1 MITLVVTSCGRF
13 DLLERTL
20 NSFFRYAD
28 LPMEHVVITEDGP
41 SKLPQRFTECFTYN
55 SVINPGI
62 RVGQIASID
71 RAYALVTTPYV
82 FHLEDDWEFH
92 RTGFMQESLSA
103 LEADPLCINH
113 WLRERN
119 DTNGHPLDGDRLRPG
134 YNGRWHGFTF
144 NPTLKRMSDYH
155 AIGTYGSICPW
166 DPKDPAK
173 AEAAIGKRYHQL
185 GYHASIAEQG
195 YVKHIGEG
203 RHVQ

>member
-20 NSFFRYAD
+20 DSFFEYAD
-28 LPMEHVVITEDGP
+28 MEIEHVVITEDSGDNFP
-41 SKLPQRFTECFTYN
+41 LYFLDRHPNT
-55 SVINPGI
+55 SVINPPE
-62 RVGQIASID
+62 RVGQIRSID
-71 RAYALVTTPYV
+71 RAYSLVTTPYV
-82 FHLEDDWEFH
+82 FHLEDDWEFF
-92 RTGFMQESLSA
+92 RTGFMRESLRR
-103 LEADPLCINH
+103 LIDPYCINH
-113 WLRERN
+113 WLRDRT

-155 AIGTYGSICPW
+155 ALGSYGKICAW
-166 DPKDPAK
+166 DSDDPGK
-173 AEAAIGKRYHQL
+173 AEAAIGTHYNKMIY
-185 GYHASIAEQG
+185 YASIAEQG